1 MNIWG
6 AVEPKNKEI
15 RNAISS
21 LSLIMENTELVTDT
35 LLKLV
40 YDDGSVFKCT
50 NDPFLDYYNLT
61 KTLNILQVAAKVR

>member
-1 MNIWG
+1 LNIWG
-6 AVEPKNKEI
+6 AVDPRSKDV

-21 LSLIMENTELVTDT
+21 LSLIMENAELVTDT

-40 YDDGSVFKCT
+40 YDDGSVFQCT

-61 KTLNILQVAAKVR
+61 KTLNILQEAAKV